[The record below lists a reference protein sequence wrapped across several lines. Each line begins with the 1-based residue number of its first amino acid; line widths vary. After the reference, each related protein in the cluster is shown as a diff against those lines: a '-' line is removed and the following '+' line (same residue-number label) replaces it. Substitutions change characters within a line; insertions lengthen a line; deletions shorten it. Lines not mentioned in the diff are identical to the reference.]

1 MDGECNETANRRN
14 QSGGVRK
21 TALLLAFA
29 AATVY
34 AAIYLI
40 VATR

>member
-1 MDGECNETANRRN
+1 MNDGCNEGGNRHN
-14 QSGGVRK
+14 QCGGVRK

-29 AATVY
+29 AASVY

-40 VATR
+40 VGTR